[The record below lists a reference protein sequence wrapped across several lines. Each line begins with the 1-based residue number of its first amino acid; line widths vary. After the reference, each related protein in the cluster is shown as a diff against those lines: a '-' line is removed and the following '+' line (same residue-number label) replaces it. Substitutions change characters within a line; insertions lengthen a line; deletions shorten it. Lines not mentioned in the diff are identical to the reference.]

1 MSAGQQVLRAL
12 LGACVLSS
20 GCVAELPPPPLTP
33 VVYAAPALVNNA
45 TLTLRGLKQAS
56 TAIVLATNEVL
67 VGLPDGGPL
76 DRIEVS
82 DVAGRVLRVHGPS
95 IATPQRI
102 SLEGL
107 DPGTYLVRVA
117 RAGRTSSRKL
127 VVQ

>member
-1 MSAGQQVLRAL
+1 MTTRRKLGGELEVFPDGLGCMGMSFAYGRQDEADAIRTRHRAVE
-12 LGACVLSS
+12 LGVECFYT
-20 GCVAELPPPPLTP
+20 AER
-33 VVYAAPALVNNA
+33 YG
-45 TLTLRGLKQAS
+45 RF
-56 TAIVLATNEVL
+56 TNEVL